1 MSRSITLVGYAVLAT
16 ALVGCQVW
24 ALVSRRIAT
33 IGQAAS
39 GLARWRAGRWLM
51 LAGWLWIGWH
61 LFVRSH
67 AGS

>member
-1 MSRSITLVGYAVLAT
+1 MSRSITLAGYAVLAA
-16 ALVGCQVW
+16 ALVGCQAW
-24 ALVSRRIAT
+24 ALLTRRIPT
-33 IGQAAS
+33 IRLAAS
-39 GLARWRAGRWLM
+39 ELARRRAGRWLM

>member
-1 MSRSITLVGYAVLAT
+1 MTRTLTLAGYALLAA
-16 ALVGCQVW
+16 ALVACQVV
-24 ALVSRRIAT
+24 ALVTGRIPT

-39 GLARWRAGRWLM
+39 RLARRPLGRWLL

-67 AGS
+67 AAS